1 MYHPPLPLSATCY
14 GSALGDVSLQ
24 EGVVLAPGV
33 LVCADPGSRVL
44 VEAGTCF
51 GMGCV
56 IHAQGG
62 LLHFRRGVNLGAGV
76 LVVGYGVIGANS
88 CIGAAASLLNPQ
100 VAEGAV
106 VAPYSILIAPEE
118 PVDDDQPA
126 ATVESPARVFA
137 RSQLQTL
144 KGQMFPVHP

>member
-1 MYHPPLPLSATCY
+1 MYHPPLPRTVPCHS
-14 GSALGDVSLQ
+14 SALGDVLFQ

-33 LVCADPGSRVL
+33 LVCADPGSRVV
-44 VEAGTCF
+44 VEAGACF

-88 CIGAAASLLNPQ
+88 CIGAAASLRNPQ
-100 VAEGAV
+100 VAEGSV
-106 VAPYSILIAPEE
+106 VAPYSMLIAPEE
-118 PVDDDQPA
+118 PLTDDQPA
-126 ATVESPARVFA
+126 TCVESPARMFA
-137 RSQLQTL
+137 RSQLQIL
-144 KGQMFPVHP
+144 KGQMFPGNP